1 MKNFMRQEISD
12 SIAILKIIEAD
23 EDLMT
28 VISDVA
34 QGMTKALKSG
44 KKVMFAGNGG
54 SAADSQHLAAELV
67 GKFCMDRPGLPGM
80 ALTTDSSILTAIG
93 NDYGFDK
100 VFERQV
106 LAHGNE
112 GDMFVGIST
121 SGNSVNLVKALLAA
135 KEKGVISVGLTGSH
149 GGDMKDL
156 CDFNIRVPS
165 SITQKIQEA
174 HILIGH
180 SICAYAEKMI
190 FAES

>member
-1 MKNFMRQEISD
+1 MKKYMQQEISE
-12 SIAILKIIEAD
+12 SISILTEIGADDHLMSMISRVATAVTEA
-23 EDLMT
+23 LR
-28 VISDVA
+28 A
-34 QGMTKALKSG
+34 GN
-44 KKVMFAGNGG
+44 KVMFAGNGG

-106 LAHGNE
+106 LAHGVK
-112 GDMFVGIST
+112 GDIFIGIST
-121 SGNSVNLVKALLAA
+121 SGRSVNLVRALHAA
-135 KEKGVISVGLTGSH
+135 KEKGVITVGLTGSH

-156 CDFNIRVPS
+156 CDYNIRVPS
-165 SITQKIQEA
+165 DITQKIQEA

-180 SICAYAEKMI
+180 SICAYAEKQI
-190 FAES
+190 FAEN

>member
-1 MKNFMRQEISD
+1 MKKYMRQEINS
-12 SIAILKIIEAD
+12 SISILNKIEAD
-23 EDLMT
+23 DNLMEI
-28 VISDVA
+28 ISQVA
-34 QGMTKALKSG
+34 QVMTRALKAG
-44 KKVMFAGNGG
+44 NKVMFAGNGG

-100 VFERQV
+100 IFERQV
-106 LAHGNE
+106 LAHGVE
-112 GDMFVGIST
+112 GDMFIGIST
-121 SGNSVNLVKALLAA
+121 SGRSVNLVKALLAA
-135 KEKGVISVGLTGSH
+135 KDRGVISVALTGSH

-156 CDFNIRVPS
+156 CDFSIRVPS
-165 SITQKIQEA
+165 DITQKIQES

-180 SICAYAEKMI
+180 CICAYAEQQI